1 MAARDLLD
9 KFEQNMEVANFINY
23 DMLECKDP
31 NAFDTI
37 AVGEALLGELDQH
50 KEVSASRTLAHINSL
65 GLVFN
70 NSLIKQLSNI
80 ASCNRIDG
88 IEIDQNELEN
98 LAEMIKESSK
108 PSKEVNVKNSL
119 ADANGISRQ
128 SMNLLAGEENDLL
141 SDSLVLHKPTASKG
155 KAIDQGG
162 FPR

>member
-1 MAARDLLD
+1 M
-9 KFEQNMEVANFINY
+9 
-23 DMLECKDP
+23 
-31 NAFDTI
+31 
-37 AVGEALLGELDQH
+37 
-50 KEVSASRTLAHINSL
+50 
-65 GLVFN
+65 
-70 NSLIKQLSNI
+70 SNI

-141 SDSLVLHKPTASKG
+141 SDSLVFNKPTASKG